1 MGSTNL
7 QSRKWLL
14 TVNNPLDYGLNHAEI
29 KNILHL
35 FNPDYFCL
43 VDEIATTGTRHTHIF
58 IYSKSPIRFS
68 TLKKHFPIAHIDKA
82 NGSVIENRDY
92 LRKDGKW
99 KGSDKEHT
107 NLIDTFEKFGDV
119 PKPVDENSPD
129 MSALIEEIE
138 NGLDTYEI
146 IKLHPKYAFRIKEI
160 DALRQ
165 TVLSNIFREKK
176 RNVTVYYVY
185 GKSGT
190 GKTMGIYQKHRAS
203 DICRI
208 TAYRRNTGIN
218 FDSYHGQSVLV
229 FEEFASQIQIEDML
243 NYLDIYPLMLSAR
256 FNDKVACY
264 DTVYITSNISL
275 SEQYSEVQHYKPETW
290 KAFIRRINFLVEYTD
305 VNTYTVT
312 EINKVR
318 EVKNDD

>member
-1 MGSTNL
+1 
-7 QSRKWLL
+7 
-14 TVNNPLDYGLNHAEI
+14 
-29 KNILHL
+29 
-35 FNPDYFCL
+35 
-43 VDEIATTGTRHTHIF
+43 
-58 IYSKSPIRFS
+58 
-68 TLKKHFPIAHIDKA
+68 
-82 NGSVIENRDY
+82 
-92 LRKDGKW
+92 
-99 KGSDKEHT
+99 
-107 NLIDTFEKFGDV
+107 
-119 PKPVDENSPD
+119 
-129 MSALIEEIE
+129 
-138 NGLDTYEI
+138 
-146 IKLHPKYAFRIKEI
+146 
-160 DALRQ
+160 
-165 TVLSNIFREKK
+165 
-176 RNVTVYYVY
+176 
-185 GKSGT
+185 
-190 GKTMGIYQKHRAS
+190 MGIYQKHRAS

-243 NYLDIYPLMLSAR
+243 NYLDIYPLMLPAR

-318 EVKNDD
+318 EIKNDD